1 MSTRRRR
8 SRIVRG
14 TGSSAAPLEL
24 ASSSDDEAAAQPARE
39 PAREPAAPAAKRSD
53 DEAAAQPAAKRPRV
67 VDTLEA
73 LMRSARGSGR
83 QPPWAACVCG
93 IGDTSRCRALLTRYG
108 CVIFRGVATGPECA
122 ELEGLFWDWLEREHP
137 SVDRSRPATHA
148 PHVFEA
154 LGYKNT
160 GVVNTGSI
168 GQSDFLWRA
177 RTLSRMVE
185 AWRTVWGLSA
195 DERLLTSFDGAGVHR
210 NPCHPVHAGRGV
222 RTDQKWYHLDQSKP
236 GFVGYQGV
244 LTIFPATGKTGSTVV
259 CPGSHKDHAENCAR
273 GGKQPRGPFV
283 RLTAPGDAEYC
294 AAKAVQLAPLGA
306 GDLVVWDSRVVHCSN
321 GAAADLRPEH
331 VREARGLAPEA
342 PLPSLLRLVAYI
354 AMMPRSRASARL
366 LEQRRDAVRRC
377 LTSATTRS
385 ISARRRLRAPA
396 GDDALA
402 ARVMAHVN

>member
-1 MSTRRRR
+1 MASPSAAIDVDAAPS

-39 PAREPAAPAAKRSD
+39 PAREPAA
-53 DEAAAQPAAKRPRV
+53 PAAKRPRV

-160 GVVNTGSI
+160 GVVN
-168 GQSDFLWRA
+168 
-177 RTLSRMVE
+177 LS
-185 AWRTVWGLSA
+185 LI
-195 DERLLTSFDGAGVHR
+195 H
-210 NPCHPVHAGRGV
+210 
-222 RTDQKWYHLDQSKP
+222 
-236 GFVGYQGV
+236 
-244 LTIFPATGKTGSTVV
+244 I
-259 CPGSHKDHAENCAR
+259 
-273 GGKQPRGPFV
+273 
-283 RLTAPGDAEYC
+283 
-294 AAKAVQLAPLGA
+294 
-306 GDLVVWDSRVVHCSN
+306 
-321 GAAADLRPEH
+321 
-331 VREARGLAPEA
+331 
-342 PLPSLLRLVAYI
+342 
-354 AMMPRSRASARL
+354 
-366 LEQRRDAVRRC
+366 
-377 LTSATTRS
+377 
-385 ISARRRLRAPA
+385 
-396 GDDALA
+396 
-402 ARVMAHVN
+402 

>member
-1 MSTRRRR
+1 MASPSAAIDVDLDEAADAAPS

-24 ASSSDDEAAAQPARE
+24 ASSSDDEAARE
-39 PAREPAAPAAKRSD
+39 PA
-53 DEAAAQPAAKRPRV
+53 PAAKRPRV

-108 CVIFRGVATGPECA
+108 CVIFRGVATGPECV

-210 NPCHPVHAGRGV
+210 NPCHPAHAGRGV
-222 RTDQKWYHLDQSKP
+222 RTDQKWYHLDQGPRQP

-331 VREARGLAPEA
+331 VREARGLPPEA

-354 AMMPRSRASARL
+354 AMMPRSRASARQR
-366 LEQRRDAVRRC
+366 EQRRDAVRRGTGSGHDP
-377 LTSATTRS
+377 LKVRASAPSRHY
-385 ISARRRLRAPA
+385 RAPA
-396 GDDALA
+396 SDDPRWRL
-402 ARVMAHVN
+402 V

>member
-1 MSTRRRR
+1 MASPSAAIDVDAIDEAPSAAPS

-24 ASSSDDEAAAQPARE
+24 ASSSDDEAARE
-39 PAREPAAPAAKRSD
+39 PA
-53 DEAAAQPAAKRPRV
+53 PAAKRPRV

-83 QPPWAACVCG
+83 QPPWAACICG
-93 IGDTSRCRALLTRYG
+93 IGDTSRCRALLKRYG
-108 CVIFRGVATGPECA
+108 CVIFRGVATGPECV
-122 ELEGLFWDWLEREHP
+122 ELEGLFWDWIEREHP

-195 DERLLTSFDGAGVHR
+195 DERILTSFDGAGVHR

-236 GFVGYQGV
+236 DFVGYQGV

-273 GGKQPRGPFV
+273 GGKQPRGAFV

-331 VREARGLAPEA
+331 VREARGPAPEA
-342 PLPSLLRLVAYI
+342 PLPSLLRLVSYI
-354 AMMPRSRASARL
+354 AMMPRSRASARQ
-366 LEQRRDAVRRC
+366 LEHRREAVRRGTGSGHDP
-377 LTSATTRS
+377 LKVRASAPSRHY
-385 ISARRRLRAPA
+385 RAPA
-396 GDDALA
+396 SDDPRWRL
-402 ARVMAHVN
+402 V

>member
-1 MSTRRRR
+1 MASPSAAIDVDAAPS

-39 PAREPAAPAAKRSD
+39 PAREPAPAAKRSD

-93 IGDTSRCRALLTRYG
+93 IGDTSRCRALLKRYG

-210 NPCHPVHAGRGV
+210 NPCHPAHAGRGV
-222 RTDQKWYHLDQSKP
+222 RTDQKWYHLDQGPRQP

-244 LTIFPATGKTGSTVV
+244 LTIFPATGKRARRSCAPAPTRTMRRTARAAESSREGHSCGSRRRATPSTVW
-259 CPGSHKDHAENCAR
+259 
-273 GGKQPRGPFV
+273 PR
-283 RLTAPGDAEYC
+283 RSS
-294 AAKAVQLAPLGA
+294 
-306 GDLVVWDSRVVHCSN
+306 SR
-321 GAAADLRPEH
+321 R
-331 VREARGLAPEA
+331 
-342 PLPSLLRLVAYI
+342 
-354 AMMPRSRASARL
+354 SARATWSSGIRGSCIAPTARPQACAL
-366 LEQRRDAVRRC
+366 SMCTRRAVCRPRRPPHRFFVSSP
-377 LTSATTRS
+377 T
-385 ISARRRLRAPA
+385 
-396 GDDALA
+396 
-402 ARVMAHVN
+402 